1 MNLKEI
7 NMNDLPEDVKKIF
20 NIFDRE
26 WTPIYLVGGCVR
38 DMLLGTTPKDYDFTV
53 ETTPENI
60 ENILRLYHI
69 PFNAMSA
76 KYGTIVARIGNEE
89 YEITSTR
96 KESDYVDNRHPEE
109 VIFGVSIEEDLK
121 RRDFT
126 INAMALDKEGTLI
139 DPFDGQYD
147 LNVGLIKTVGNP
159 DIRFKEDPLRIMR
172 ALRFLITKN
181 FYLVCID
188 SITTNAMLKNK
199 DLLNHISKE
208 RITAELN
215 KILTCGTPI
224 KPVFSNEKVM
234 EIIKVIIPELGPCM
248 HFEQHNKYHHQDV
261 YNHILSVV
269 DNCKTDKFE
278 VKLAALLHDIG
289 KPQTYVTDAEGWGH
303 FYGHAK
309 VSRDIAETVIDERLS
324 LTARE
329 KDLVLALV
337 EHHDMEVHVTEKCA
351 RRMLN
356 KFDRDF
362 LSDFCIL
369 RQADRDDHVNLDPN
383 RPLVNLNDFMA
394 TVDEEIKKNT
404 AVKVSDLAVRGN
416 DLMDTFHISGPTVG
430 QTLKALLD
438 AVMDEK
444 VTNDKDTLLA
454 FAAQYLE
461 KDTDLEEER

>member
-7 NMNDLPEDVKKIF
+7 NMKNLPEDVKKIF

-96 KESDYVDNRHPEE
+96 KEADYVDNRHPEE

-126 INAMALDKEGTLI
+126 INAMAMDSKGNII
-139 DPFDGQYD
+139 DSFDGNKCFD
-147 LNVGLIKTVGNP
+147 LENHLIKTVGNP
-159 DIRFKEDPLRIMR
+159 ETRFKEDPLRIMR
-172 ALRFLITKN
+172 ALRFSITKG
-181 FYLVCID
+181 FQLD
-188 SITTNAMLKNK
+188 APTQKAMVDCK
-199 DLLNHISKE
+199 DMLNNISKE
-208 RITAELN
+208 RITAELR
-215 KILTCGTPI
+215 KILTAGVDIQPYFANSDMM
-224 KPVFSNEKVM
+224 K
-234 EIIKVIIPELGPCM
+234 IIKVIIPELEPCM

-278 VKLAALLHDIG
+278 IKLAALLHDIG

-383 RPLVNLNDFMA
+383 RPLVNLNEFMA
-394 TVDEEIKKNT
+394 AVDEEIKKNT

-444 VTNDKDTLLA
+444 VTNDKDMLLA

>member
-126 INAMALDKEGTLI
+126 INAMAMDSKGNII
-139 DPFDGQYD
+139 DSFDGNKCFD
-147 LNVGLIKTVGNP
+147 LENHLIKTVGNP
-159 DIRFKEDPLRIMR
+159 ETRFKEDPLRIMR
-172 ALRFLITKN
+172 ALRFSITKG
-181 FYLVCID
+181 FQLD
-188 SITTNAMLKNK
+188 AATQKAMVDCK
-199 DLLNHISKE
+199 DMLNNISKE
-208 RITAELN
+208 RITAELR
-215 KILTCGTPI
+215 KILTARVDIQPYFANSDMM
-224 KPVFSNEKVM
+224 K
-234 EIIKVIIPELGPCM
+234 IIKVIIPELGPCM

-394 TVDEEIKKNT
+394 IVDEEIKKNA
-404 AVKVSDLAVRGN
+404 AVKVSDLEVRGN

-444 VTNDKDTLLA
+444 VTNNKDTLLA

>member
-7 NMNDLPEDVKKIF
+7 NMKDLPEDVKKIF

-53 ETTPENI
+53 ETPPENI

-76 KYGTIVARIGNEE
+76 KYGTIIARINGED

-96 KESDYVDNRHPEE
+96 KEADYVDNRHPEE

-126 INAMALDKEGTLI
+126 INAMAMDSKGNII
-139 DPFDGQYD
+139 DSFDGNKCFD
-147 LNVGLIKTVGNP
+147 LENHLIKTVGNP
-159 DIRFKEDPLRIMR
+159 ETRFKEDPLRIMR
-172 ALRFLITKN
+172 ALRFSITKG
-181 FYLVCID
+181 FQLD
-188 SITTNAMLKNK
+188 APTQKAMVDCK
-199 DLLNHISKE
+199 DMLNNISKE
-208 RITAELN
+208 RITAELR
-215 KILTCGTPI
+215 KILTAGVDIQPYFANSDMM
-224 KPVFSNEKVM
+224 K
-234 EIIKVIIPELGPCM
+234 IIKVIIPELEPCM

-383 RPLVNLNDFMA
+383 RPLVNLNEFMA
-394 TVDEEIKKNT
+394 AVDEEIKKNT

-444 VTNDKDTLLA
+444 VTNDKDMLLA

>member
-53 ETTPENI
+53 ETQPENI
-60 ENILRLYHI
+60 ENILKLYHI

-96 KESDYVDNRHPEE
+96 KEADYVDNRHPEE

-126 INAMALDKEGTLI
+126 INAMAMDSKGNII
-139 DPFDGQYD
+139 DSFDGNKCFD
-147 LNVGLIKTVGNP
+147 MENHLIKTVGNP
-159 DIRFKEDPLRIMR
+159 ETRFKEDPLRIMR
-172 ALRFLITKN
+172 ALRFSITKG
-181 FYLVCID
+181 FQLD
-188 SITTNAMLKNK
+188 AATQKAMVDCK
-199 DLLNHISKE
+199 DMLNNISKE
-208 RITAELN
+208 RITAELR
-215 KILTCGTPI
+215 KILTAGVDIQPYFANSDMM
-224 KPVFSNEKVM
+224 K
-234 EIIKVIIPELGPCM
+234 IIKVIIPELGPCM

-369 RQADRDDHVNLDPN
+369 RQADRDDHVNLDPS
-383 RPLVNLNDFMA
+383 RPLVNLNEFMA
-394 TVDEEIKKNT
+394 IVDEEIKKNT

-416 DLMDTFHISGPTVG
+416 DLMDTFHIFGPTVG

-444 VTNDKDTLLA
+444 VTNDKDALLA

>member
-53 ETTPENI
+53 ETPPENI

-96 KESDYVDNRHPEE
+96 KEADYVDNRHPEE

-126 INAMALDKEGTLI
+126 INAMAMDSKGNII
-139 DPFDGQYD
+139 DSFDGNKCFD
-147 LNVGLIKTVGNP
+147 LENHLIKTVGNP
-159 DIRFKEDPLRIMR
+159 ETRFKEDPLRIMR
-172 ALRFLITKN
+172 ALRFSITKG
-181 FYLVCID
+181 FQLD
-188 SITTNAMLKNK
+188 AATQKAMVDCK
-199 DLLNHISKE
+199 DMLNNISKE
-208 RITAELN
+208 RITAELR
-215 KILTCGTPI
+215 KILTAGVDIQPYFANSDMM
-224 KPVFSNEKVM
+224 K
-234 EIIKVIIPELGPCM
+234 IIKVIIPELGPCM

-329 KDLVLALV
+329 KDHVLALV

-444 VTNDKDTLLA
+444 VTNDKDALLA

-461 KDTDLEEER
+461 KDIDLEEER

>member
-7 NMNDLPEDVKKIF
+7 NMKNLPEDVKKIF

-96 KESDYVDNRHPEE
+96 KEADYVDNRHPEE

-126 INAMALDKEGTLI
+126 INAMAMDSKGNII
-139 DPFDGQYD
+139 DSFDGNKCFD
-147 LNVGLIKTVGNP
+147 LENHLIKTVGNP
-159 DIRFKEDPLRIMR
+159 ETRFKEDPLRIMR
-172 ALRFLITKN
+172 ALRFSITKG
-181 FYLVCID
+181 FQLD
-188 SITTNAMLKNK
+188 APTQKAMVDCK
-199 DLLNHISKE
+199 DMLNNISKE
-208 RITAELN
+208 RITAELR
-215 KILTCGTPI
+215 KILTAGVDIQPYFANSDMM
-224 KPVFSNEKVM
+224 K
-234 EIIKVIIPELGPCM
+234 IIKVIIPELEPCM

-278 VKLAALLHDIG
+278 IKLAALLHDIG

-383 RPLVNLNDFMA
+383 RPLVNLNEFIA
-394 TVDEEIKKNT
+394 AVDKEIKKNT

-444 VTNDKDTLLA
+444 VTNDKDALLT
-454 FAAQYLE
+454 FAAEYIE

>member
-7 NMNDLPEDVKKIF
+7 NMNNLPEDVKKIF

-53 ETTPENI
+53 ETPPENI

-96 KESDYVDNRHPEE
+96 KEADYVDNRHPEE

-126 INAMALDKEGTLI
+126 INAMAMDSKGNII
-139 DPFDGQYD
+139 DSFDGNKCFD
-147 LNVGLIKTVGNP
+147 LENNLIKTVGNP
-159 DIRFKEDPLRIMR
+159 ETRFKEDPLRIMR
-172 ALRFLITKN
+172 ALRFSITKG
-181 FYLVCID
+181 FQLDVA
-188 SITTNAMLKNK
+188 TQKAMVDCK
-199 DLLNHISKE
+199 DMLNNISKE
-208 RITAELN
+208 RITAELR
-215 KILTCGTPI
+215 KILTAGVDIQPY
-224 KPVFSNEKVM
+224 FANSDMMKV
-234 EIIKVIIPELGPCM
+234 IKVIIPELGPCM

-383 RPLVNLNDFMA
+383 RSLVNLNDFMA

-416 DLMDTFHISGPTVG
+416 DLMDTFHISGPTIG

>member
-7 NMNDLPEDVKKIF
+7 NMKDLPKDVKKIF

-53 ETTPENI
+53 ETPPENI

-76 KYGTIVARIGNEE
+76 KYGTIIARINGED

-96 KESDYVDNRHPEE
+96 KEADYVDNRHPEE

-126 INAMALDKEGTLI
+126 INAMVMDSKGNII
-139 DPFDGQYD
+139 DSFDGNKCFD
-147 LNVGLIKTVGNP
+147 LENHLIKTVGNP
-159 DIRFKEDPLRIMR
+159 ETRFKEDPLRIMR
-172 ALRFLITKN
+172 ALRFTITKG
-181 FYLVCID
+181 FQLD
-188 SITTNAMLKNK
+188 AATQKAMVDCK
-199 DLLNHISKE
+199 DMLNNISKE
-208 RITAELN
+208 RITAELR
-215 KILTCGTPI
+215 KILTAGVDIQPYFANSDMM
-224 KPVFSNEKVM
+224 K
-234 EIIKVIIPELGPCM
+234 IIKVIIPELEPCM

-383 RPLVNLNDFMA
+383 RPLVNLNEFMA
-394 TVDEEIKKNT
+394 AVDEEIKKNT

-444 VTNDKDTLLA
+444 VTNDRDMLLA

>member
-1 MNLKEI
+1 MAMDSKG
-7 NMNDLPEDVKKIF
+7 
-20 NIFDRE
+20 NI
-26 WTPIYLVGGCVR
+26 
-38 DMLLGTTPKDYDFTV
+38 
-53 ETTPENI
+53 
-60 ENILRLYHI
+60 
-69 PFNAMSA
+69 
-76 KYGTIVARIGNEE
+76 
-89 YEITSTR
+89 
-96 KESDYVDNRHPEE
+96 
-109 VIFGVSIEEDLK
+109 
-121 RRDFT
+121 
-126 INAMALDKEGTLI
+126 I
-139 DPFDGQYD
+139 DSFDGNKCFD
-147 LNVGLIKTVGNP
+147 LENHLIKTVGNP
-159 DIRFKEDPLRIMR
+159 ETRFKEDPLRIMR
-172 ALRFLITKN
+172 ALRFSITKG
-181 FYLVCID
+181 FQLD
-188 SITTNAMLKNK
+188 APTQKAMVDCK
-199 DLLNHISKE
+199 DMLNNISKE
-208 RITAELN
+208 RITAELR
-215 KILTCGTPI
+215 KILTAGVDIQPYFANSDMM
-224 KPVFSNEKVM
+224 K
-234 EIIKVIIPELGPCM
+234 IIKVIIPELEPCM

-278 VKLAALLHDIG
+278 IKLAALLHDIG

-444 VTNDKDTLLA
+444 VTNDKDALLA

-461 KDTDLEEER
+461 KDIDLEEER

>member
-7 NMNDLPEDVKKIF
+7 NMKDLPEDVKKIF

-53 ETTPENI
+53 ETPPENI

-96 KESDYVDNRHPEE
+96 KEADYVDNRHPEE

-126 INAMALDKEGTLI
+126 INAMAMDSKGNII
-139 DPFDGQYD
+139 DSFDGNKCFD
-147 LNVGLIKTVGNP
+147 LENHLIKTVGNP
-159 DIRFKEDPLRIMR
+159 ETRFKEDPLRIMR
-172 ALRFLITKN
+172 ALRFSITKG
-181 FYLVCID
+181 FQLD
-188 SITTNAMLKNK
+188 APTQKAMVDCK
-199 DLLNHISKE
+199 DMLNNISKE
-208 RITAELN
+208 RITAELR
-215 KILTCGTPI
+215 KILTAGVDIQPYFANSDMM
-224 KPVFSNEKVM
+224 K
-234 EIIKVIIPELGPCM
+234 IIKVIIPELEPCM

-278 VKLAALLHDIG
+278 IKLAALLHDIG

-329 KDLVLALV
+329 KDLVLTLV

-383 RPLVNLNDFMA
+383 RPLVNLNEFIA
-394 TVDEEIKKNT
+394 AVDEEIKKNT

-444 VTNDKDTLLA
+444 VTNDKDALLT
-454 FAAQYLE
+454 FAAEYLE
-461 KDTDLEEER
+461 KDIDLEEER

>member
-53 ETTPENI
+53 ETPPENI

-96 KESDYVDNRHPEE
+96 KEADYVDNRHPEE

-126 INAMALDKEGTLI
+126 INAMAMDSKGNII
-139 DPFDGQYD
+139 DSFDGNKCFD
-147 LNVGLIKTVGNP
+147 MENHLIKTVGNP
-159 DIRFKEDPLRIMR
+159 ETRFKEDPLRIMR
-172 ALRFLITKN
+172 ALRFSITKG
-181 FYLVCID
+181 FQLD
-188 SITTNAMLKNK
+188 AATQKAMVDCK
-199 DLLNHISKE
+199 DMLNNISKE
-208 RITAELN
+208 RITAELR
-215 KILTCGTPI
+215 KILTAGVDIQPYFANSDMM
-224 KPVFSNEKVM
+224 K
-234 EIIKVIIPELGPCM
+234 IIKVIIPELGPCM

-309 VSRDIAETVIDERLS
+309 VSREIAETVIDERLS

-362 LSDFCIL
+362 LSDFCVL

-383 RPLVNLNDFMA
+383 RPLVNLNEFMA
-394 TVDEEIKKNT
+394 TVDEEIKKNA

-454 FAAQYLE
+454 FAAEYLE
-461 KDTDLEEER
+461 KDIDLEEER

>member
-1 MNLKEI
+1 
-7 NMNDLPEDVKKIF
+7 MNDLPEDVKKIF

-38 DMLLGTTPKDYDFTV
+38 DMFLGTTPKDYDFTV
-53 ETTPENI
+53 ETPPENI

-96 KESDYVDNRHPEE
+96 KEADYVDNRHPEE

-126 INAMALDKEGTLI
+126 INAMAMDSKGNII
-139 DPFDGQYD
+139 DSFDGNKCFD
-147 LNVGLIKTVGNP
+147 LENHLIKTVGNP
-159 DIRFKEDPLRIMR
+159 ETRFKEDPLRIMR
-172 ALRFLITKN
+172 ALRFSITKG
-181 FYLVCID
+181 FQLD
-188 SITTNAMLKNK
+188 AATQKAMVDCK
-199 DLLNHISKE
+199 DMLNNISKE
-208 RITAELN
+208 RITAELR
-215 KILTCGTPI
+215 KILTAGVDIQPYFANSDMM
-224 KPVFSNEKVM
+224 K
-234 EIIKVIIPELGPCM
+234 IIKVIIPELEPCM

-383 RPLVNLNDFMA
+383 RPLVNLNEFMA
-394 TVDEEIKKNT
+394 IVDEEIKKNT

-416 DLMDTFHISGPTVG
+416 DLMDTFHIFGPTVG

-461 KDTDLEEER
+461 KDIDLEEER

>member
-7 NMNDLPEDVKKIF
+7 NMKDLPEDVKKIF

-53 ETTPENI
+53 ETPPENI

-96 KESDYVDNRHPEE
+96 KEADYVDNRHPEE

-126 INAMALDKEGTLI
+126 INAMAMDSKGNII
-139 DPFDGQYD
+139 DSFDGNKCFD
-147 LNVGLIKTVGNP
+147 IENHLIKTVGNP
-159 DIRFKEDPLRIMR
+159 ETRFKEDPLRIMR
-172 ALRFLITKN
+172 ALRFSITKG
-181 FYLVCID
+181 FQLD
-188 SITTNAMLKNK
+188 AATQKAMVDCK
-199 DLLNHISKE
+199 DMLNNISKE
-208 RITAELN
+208 RITAELR
-215 KILTCGTPI
+215 KILTAGVDIQPYFANSDMM
-224 KPVFSNEKVM
+224 K
-234 EIIKVIIPELGPCM
+234 IIKVIIPELGPCM

-383 RPLVNLNDFMA
+383 RPLVNLNEFMA
-394 TVDEEIKKNT
+394 IVDEEIKKNT

-461 KDTDLEEER
+461 KDIDLEEER

>member
-7 NMNDLPEDVKKIF
+7 NMKNLPEDVKKIF

-96 KESDYVDNRHPEE
+96 KEADYVDNRHPEE

-126 INAMALDKEGTLI
+126 INAMAMDSKGNII
-139 DPFDGQYD
+139 DSFDGNKCFD
-147 LNVGLIKTVGNP
+147 LENHLIKTVGNP
-159 DIRFKEDPLRIMR
+159 ETRFKEDPLRIMR
-172 ALRFLITKN
+172 ALRFSITKG
-181 FYLVCID
+181 FQLD
-188 SITTNAMLKNK
+188 APTQKAMVDCK
-199 DLLNHISKE
+199 DMLNNISKE
-208 RITAELN
+208 RITAELR
-215 KILTCGTPI
+215 KILTAGVDIQPYFANSDMM
-224 KPVFSNEKVM
+224 K
-234 EIIKVIIPELGPCM
+234 IIKVIIPELEPCM

-383 RPLVNLNDFMA
+383 RPLVNLNEFIA
-394 TVDEEIKKNT
+394 AVDEEIKKNT

-444 VTNDKDTLLA
+444 VTNDKDALLT
-454 FAAQYLE
+454 FAAEYLE
-461 KDTDLEEER
+461 KDIDLEEER

>member
-126 INAMALDKEGTLI
+126 INAMAMDSKGNII
-139 DPFDGQYD
+139 DSFDGNKCFD
-147 LNVGLIKTVGNP
+147 LENHLIKTVGNP
-159 DIRFKEDPLRIMR
+159 ETRFKEDPLRIMR
-172 ALRFLITKN
+172 ALRFSITKG
-181 FYLVCID
+181 FQLD
-188 SITTNAMLKNK
+188 AATQKAMVDCK
-199 DLLNHISKE
+199 DMLNNISKE
-208 RITAELN
+208 RITAELR
-215 KILTCGTPI
+215 KILTARVDIQPY
-224 KPVFSNEKVM
+224 FANSDMM

-269 DNCKTDKFE
+269 NNCKTDKFE

-394 TVDEEIKKNT
+394 TVDEEIKKNA

>member
-20 NIFDRE
+20 NMFDRE

-38 DMLLGTTPKDYDFTV
+38 DMLLGTAPKDYDFTV

-96 KESDYVDNRHPEE
+96 KEADYVDNRHPEE

-126 INAMALDKEGTLI
+126 INAMAMDSKGNII
-139 DPFDGQYD
+139 DSFDGNKCFD
-147 LNVGLIKTVGNP
+147 MENHLIKTVGNP
-159 DIRFKEDPLRIMR
+159 ETRFKEDPLRIMR
-172 ALRFLITKN
+172 ALRFSITKG
-181 FYLVCID
+181 FQLD
-188 SITTNAMLKNK
+188 AATQKAMVDCK
-199 DLLNHISKE
+199 DMLNNISKE
-208 RITAELN
+208 RITAELR
-215 KILTCGTPI
+215 KILTAGVDIQPYFANSDMM
-224 KPVFSNEKVM
+224 K
-234 EIIKVIIPELGPCM
+234 IIKVIIPELGPCM

-369 RQADRDDHVNLDPN
+369 RQADRDDHVNLDPS
-383 RPLVNLNDFMA
+383 RPLVNLNEFMA
-394 TVDEEIKKNT
+394 IVDEKIKKNT

-416 DLMDTFHISGPTVG
+416 DLMDTFHIFGPTVG

-444 VTNDKDTLLA
+444 VTNDKDALLA

>member
-96 KESDYVDNRHPEE
+96 KEADYVDNRHPEE

-126 INAMALDKEGTLI
+126 INAMAMDSKGNII
-139 DPFDGQYD
+139 DSFDGNKCFD
-147 LNVGLIKTVGNP
+147 LENHLIKTVGNP
-159 DIRFKEDPLRIMR
+159 ETRFKEDPLRIMR
-172 ALRFLITKN
+172 ALRFSITKG
-181 FYLVCID
+181 FQLD
-188 SITTNAMLKNK
+188 AATQKAMVDCK
-199 DLLNHISKE
+199 DMLNNISKE
-208 RITAELN
+208 RITAELR
-215 KILTCGTPI
+215 KILTARVDIQPY
-224 KPVFSNEKVM
+224 FANSDMM

-248 HFEQHNKYHHQDV
+248 YFEQHNKYHHQDV

-394 TVDEEIKKNT
+394 IVDEEIKKNT

-438 AVMDEK
+438 AIMDEK
-444 VTNDKDTLLA
+444 VTNDKDMLLA

>member
-96 KESDYVDNRHPEE
+96 KEADYVDNRHPEE

-126 INAMALDKEGTLI
+126 INAMALDSKGNII
-139 DPFDGQYD
+139 DSFDGNKCFD
-147 LNVGLIKTVGNP
+147 LENHLIKTVGNP
-159 DIRFKEDPLRIMR
+159 ETRFKEDPLRIMR
-172 ALRFLITKN
+172 ALRFSITKG
-181 FYLVCID
+181 FQLD
-188 SITTNAMLKNK
+188 AATQKAMVDCK
-199 DLLNHISKE
+199 DMLNNISKE
-208 RITAELN
+208 RITAELR
-215 KILTCGTPI
+215 KILTARVDIQPY
-224 KPVFSNEKVM
+224 FANSDMM

-269 DNCKTDKFE
+269 NNCKTDKFE

-394 TVDEEIKKNT
+394 TVDEEIKKNA

-416 DLMDTFHISGPTVG
+416 DLMDTFHIFGPTVG

-461 KDTDLEEER
+461 KDTDLEEEK

>member
-7 NMNDLPEDVKKIF
+7 NMKDLPEDVKKIF

-53 ETTPENI
+53 ETPPENI

-76 KYGTIVARIGNEE
+76 KYGTIIARINGED

-96 KESDYVDNRHPEE
+96 KEADYVDNRHPEE

-126 INAMALDKEGTLI
+126 INAMAMDSKGNII
-139 DPFDGQYD
+139 DSFDGNKCFD
-147 LNVGLIKTVGNP
+147 LENHLIKTVGNP
-159 DIRFKEDPLRIMR
+159 ETRFKEDPLRIMR
-172 ALRFLITKN
+172 ALRFSITKG
-181 FYLVCID
+181 FQLD
-188 SITTNAMLKNK
+188 APTQKAMVDCK
-199 DLLNHISKE
+199 DMLNNISKE
-208 RITAELN
+208 RITAELR
-215 KILTCGTPI
+215 KILTAGVDIQPYFANSDMM
-224 KPVFSNEKVM
+224 K
-234 EIIKVIIPELGPCM
+234 IIKVIIPELGPCM

-394 TVDEEIKKNT
+394 TVDEEIKKNA

-444 VTNDKDTLLA
+444 VTNDKDMLLA

-461 KDTDLEEER
+461 KDIDLEEER

>member
-53 ETTPENI
+53 ETPPENI

-76 KYGTIVARIGNEE
+76 RYGTIVARIGNEE

-96 KESDYVDNRHPEE
+96 KEADYVDNRHPEE

-126 INAMALDKEGTLI
+126 INTMAMDSKGNII
-139 DPFDGQYD
+139 DSFDGNKCFD
-147 LNVGLIKTVGNP
+147 LENHLIKTVGNP
-159 DIRFKEDPLRIMR
+159 ETRFKEDPLRIMR
-172 ALRFLITKN
+172 ALRFSITKE
-181 FYLVCID
+181 FQLD
-188 SITTNAMLKNK
+188 AATQKAMVDCK
-199 DLLNHISKE
+199 DMLNNISKE
-208 RITAELN
+208 RITAELR
-215 KILTCGTPI
+215 KILTAGVDIQPYFANSDMM
-224 KPVFSNEKVM
+224 K
-234 EIIKVIIPELGPCM
+234 IIKVIIPELGPCM

-394 TVDEEIKKNT
+394 TVDEEIKKNI

>member
-38 DMLLGTTPKDYDFTV
+38 DMLLGATPKDYDFTV

-60 ENILRLYHI
+60 EDILRLYHI

-96 KESDYVDNRHPEE
+96 KEADYVDNRHPEE

-126 INAMALDKEGTLI
+126 INAMAMDSKGNII
-139 DPFDGQYD
+139 DSFDGNKCFD
-147 LNVGLIKTVGNP
+147 MENHLIKTVGNP
-159 DIRFKEDPLRIMR
+159 ETRFKEDPLRIMR
-172 ALRFLITKN
+172 ALRFSITKG
-181 FYLVCID
+181 FQLD
-188 SITTNAMLKNK
+188 AATQKAMVDCK
-199 DLLNHISKE
+199 DMLNNISKE
-208 RITAELN
+208 RITAELR
-215 KILTCGTPI
+215 KILTAGVDIQPYFANSDMM
-224 KPVFSNEKVM
+224 K
-234 EIIKVIIPELGPCM
+234 IIKVIIPELGPCM

-383 RPLVNLNDFMA
+383 RPLVNLNEFMA
-394 TVDEEIKKNT
+394 IVDEEIKKNT

-416 DLMDTFHISGPTVG
+416 DLMDTFHIFGPTVG

-444 VTNDKDTLLA
+444 VTNDKDALLA

>member
-53 ETTPENI
+53 ETPPENI

-96 KESDYVDNRHPEE
+96 KEADYVDNRHPEE

-126 INAMALDKEGTLI
+126 INAMAMDSKGNII
-139 DPFDGQYD
+139 DSFDGNKCFD
-147 LNVGLIKTVGNP
+147 MENHLIKTVGNP
-159 DIRFKEDPLRIMR
+159 ETRFKEDPLRIMR
-172 ALRFLITKN
+172 ALRFSITKG
-181 FYLVCID
+181 FQLD
-188 SITTNAMLKNK
+188 AATQKAMVDCK
-199 DLLNHISKE
+199 DMLNNISKE
-208 RITAELN
+208 RITAELR
-215 KILTCGTPI
+215 KILTAGVDIQPYFANSDMM
-224 KPVFSNEKVM
+224 K
-234 EIIKVIIPELGPCM
+234 IIKVIIPELGPCM

-362 LSDFCIL
+362 LSDFCVL

-394 TVDEEIKKNT
+394 AVDEEIKKNT

-454 FAAQYLE
+454 FAAEYLE
-461 KDTDLEEER
+461 KDIDLEEER

>member
-7 NMNDLPEDVKKIF
+7 NMKNLPEDVKKIF

-96 KESDYVDNRHPEE
+96 KEADYVDNRHPEE

-126 INAMALDKEGTLI
+126 INAMAMDSKGNII
-139 DPFDGQYD
+139 DSFDGNKCFD
-147 LNVGLIKTVGNP
+147 LENHLIKTVGNP
-159 DIRFKEDPLRIMR
+159 ETRFKEDPLRIMR
-172 ALRFLITKN
+172 ALRFSITKG
-181 FYLVCID
+181 FQLD
-188 SITTNAMLKNK
+188 APTQKAMVDCK
-199 DLLNHISKE
+199 DMLNNISKE
-208 RITAELN
+208 RITAELR
-215 KILTCGTPI
+215 KILTAGVDIQPYFANSDMM
-224 KPVFSNEKVM
+224 K
-234 EIIKVIIPELGPCM
+234 IIKVIIPELEPCM

-278 VKLAALLHDIG
+278 IKLAALLHDIG

-394 TVDEEIKKNT
+394 AVDEEIKKDS
-404 AVKVSDLAVRGN
+404 AVKVTDLAVRGN
-416 DLMDTFHISGPTVG
+416 DLMDTFHIFGPTVG
-430 QTLKALLD
+430 QTLNALLD

-444 VTNDKDTLLA
+444 VTNDKDSLLS
-454 FAAQYLE
+454 FAAKYLE

>member
-53 ETTPENI
+53 ETPPENI

-96 KESDYVDNRHPEE
+96 KEADYVDNRHPEE

-126 INAMALDKEGTLI
+126 INAMAMDSKGNII
-139 DPFDGQYD
+139 DSFDGNKCFD
-147 LNVGLIKTVGNP
+147 MENHLIKTVGNP
-159 DIRFKEDPLRIMR
+159 ETRFKEDPLRIMR
-172 ALRFLITKN
+172 ALRFSITKG
-181 FYLVCID
+181 FQLD
-188 SITTNAMLKNK
+188 AATQKAMVDCK
-199 DLLNHISKE
+199 DMLNNISKE
-208 RITAELN
+208 RITAELR
-215 KILTCGTPI
+215 KILTAGVDIQPYFANSDMM
-224 KPVFSNEKVM
+224 K
-234 EIIKVIIPELGPCM
+234 IIKVIIPELGPCM

-356 KFDRDF
+356 KFNRDF

-394 TVDEEIKKNT
+394 AVDEEIKKNT

-461 KDTDLEEER
+461 KDIDLEEER

>member
-7 NMNDLPEDVKKIF
+7 NMKNLPEDVKKIF

-96 KESDYVDNRHPEE
+96 KEADYVDNRHPEE

-126 INAMALDKEGTLI
+126 INAMAMDSKGNII
-139 DPFDGQYD
+139 DSFDGNKCFD
-147 LNVGLIKTVGNP
+147 LENHLIKTVGNP
-159 DIRFKEDPLRIMR
+159 ETRFKEDPLRIMR
-172 ALRFLITKN
+172 ALRFSITKG
-181 FYLVCID
+181 FQLD
-188 SITTNAMLKNK
+188 APTQKAMVDCK
-199 DLLNHISKE
+199 DMLNNISKE
-208 RITAELN
+208 RITAELR
-215 KILTCGTPI
+215 KILTAGVDIQPYFANSDMM
-224 KPVFSNEKVM
+224 K
-234 EIIKVIIPELGPCM
+234 IIKVIIPELEPCM

-383 RPLVNLNDFMA
+383 RPLVNLNEFMA
-394 TVDEEIKKNT
+394 AVDEEIKKNT

-444 VTNDKDTLLA
+444 VTNDKDMLLA

>member
-53 ETTPENI
+53 ETPPENI

-96 KESDYVDNRHPEE
+96 KEADYVDNRHPEE

-126 INAMALDKEGTLI
+126 INAMAMDSKGNII
-139 DPFDGQYD
+139 DSFDGNKCFD
-147 LNVGLIKTVGNP
+147 MENHLIKTVGNP
-159 DIRFKEDPLRIMR
+159 ETRFKEDPLRIMR
-172 ALRFLITKN
+172 ALRFSITKG
-181 FYLVCID
+181 FQLD
-188 SITTNAMLKNK
+188 AATQKAMVDCK
-199 DLLNHISKE
+199 DMLNNISKE
-208 RITAELN
+208 RITAELR
-215 KILTCGTPI
+215 KILTAGVDIQPYFANSDMM
-224 KPVFSNEKVM
+224 K
-234 EIIKVIIPELGPCM
+234 IIKVIIPELGPCM

-454 FAAQYLE
+454 FATEYLE
-461 KDTDLEEER
+461 KDIDLEEER

>member
-7 NMNDLPEDVKKIF
+7 NMKNLPEDVKKIF

-96 KESDYVDNRHPEE
+96 KEADYVDNRHPEE

-126 INAMALDKEGTLI
+126 INAMAMDSKGNII
-139 DPFDGQYD
+139 DSFDGNKCFD
-147 LNVGLIKTVGNP
+147 LENHLIKTVGNP
-159 DIRFKEDPLRIMR
+159 ETRFKEDPLRIMR
-172 ALRFLITKN
+172 ALRFSITKG
-181 FYLVCID
+181 FQLD
-188 SITTNAMLKNK
+188 APTQKAMVYCK
-199 DLLNHISKE
+199 DMLNNISKE
-208 RITAELN
+208 RITAELR
-215 KILTCGTPI
+215 KILTAGVDIQPYFANSDMM
-224 KPVFSNEKVM
+224 K
-234 EIIKVIIPELGPCM
+234 IIKVIIPELEPCM

-278 VKLAALLHDIG
+278 IKLAALLHDIG

-394 TVDEEIKKNT
+394 TVDEEIKKNA

-444 VTNDKDTLLA
+444 VTNDKDMLLA

-461 KDTDLEEER
+461 KDIDLEEER

>member
-7 NMNDLPEDVKKIF
+7 NMKDLPEDVKKIF

-96 KESDYVDNRHPEE
+96 KEADYVDNRHPEE

-126 INAMALDKEGTLI
+126 INAMAMDSKGNII
-139 DPFDGQYD
+139 DSFDGNKCFD
-147 LNVGLIKTVGNP
+147 LENHLIKTVGNP
-159 DIRFKEDPLRIMR
+159 ETRFKEDPLRIMR
-172 ALRFLITKN
+172 ALRFSITKG
-181 FYLVCID
+181 FQLD
-188 SITTNAMLKNK
+188 AATQKAMVDCK
-199 DLLNHISKE
+199 DMLNNISKE
-208 RITAELN
+208 RITAELR
-215 KILTCGTPI
+215 KIFTAGVDIQPYFANSDMM
-224 KPVFSNEKVM
+224 K
-234 EIIKVIIPELGPCM
+234 IIKVIIPELEPCM

-278 VKLAALLHDIG
+278 IKLAALLHDIG

-383 RPLVNLNDFMA
+383 RPLVNLNEFMA
-394 TVDEEIKKNT
+394 AVDEEIKKNT

-444 VTNDKDTLLA
+444 VTNDKDALLT
-454 FAAQYLE
+454 FAAEYLE

>member
-26 WTPIYLVGGCVR
+26 WAPIYLVGGCVR
-38 DMLLGTTPKDYDFTV
+38 DMLLGTIPKDYDFTV
-53 ETTPENI
+53 ETPPENI

-96 KESDYVDNRHPEE
+96 KEADYVDNRHPEE

-126 INAMALDKEGTLI
+126 INAMAMDSKGNII
-139 DPFDGQYD
+139 DSFDGNKCFD
-147 LNVGLIKTVGNP
+147 MENHLIKTVGNP
-159 DIRFKEDPLRIMR
+159 ETRFKEDPLRIMR
-172 ALRFLITKN
+172 ALRFSITKG
-181 FYLVCID
+181 FQLD
-188 SITTNAMLKNK
+188 AATQKAMVDCK
-199 DLLNHISKE
+199 DMLNNISKE
-208 RITAELN
+208 RITAELR
-215 KILTCGTPI
+215 KILTAGVDIQPYFASSDMM
-224 KPVFSNEKVM
+224 K
-234 EIIKVIIPELGPCM
+234 IIKVIIPELGPCM

-362 LSDFCIL
+362 LSDFCVL

-383 RPLVNLNDFMA
+383 RPLVNLNEFMA
-394 TVDEEIKKNT
+394 TVDEEIKKDS

-416 DLMDTFHISGPTVG
+416 DLMDTFHIFGPTVG

-454 FAAQYLE
+454 FAAEYLE
-461 KDTDLEEER
+461 KDIDLEEER

>member
-53 ETTPENI
+53 ETPPENI

-96 KESDYVDNRHPEE
+96 KEADYVDNRHPEE

-126 INAMALDKEGTLI
+126 INAMAMDSKGNII
-139 DPFDGQYD
+139 DSFDGNKCFD
-147 LNVGLIKTVGNP
+147 MENHLIKTVGNP
-159 DIRFKEDPLRIMR
+159 ETRFKEDPLRIMR
-172 ALRFLITKN
+172 ALRFSITKG
-181 FYLVCID
+181 FQLD
-188 SITTNAMLKNK
+188 AATQKAMVDCK
-199 DLLNHISKE
+199 DMLNNISKE
-208 RITAELN
+208 RITAELR
-215 KILTCGTPI
+215 KILTAGVDIQPYFANSDMM
-224 KPVFSNEKVM
+224 K
-234 EIIKVIIPELGPCM
+234 IIKVIIPELGPCM

-337 EHHDMEVHVTEKCA
+337 EHHDMEVHITEKCA

-356 KFDRDF
+356 KFNRDF

-394 TVDEEIKKNT
+394 AVDEEIKKNT

-461 KDTDLEEER
+461 KDIDLEEER

>member
-53 ETTPENI
+53 ETQPENI
-60 ENILRLYHI
+60 ENILKLYHI

-96 KESDYVDNRHPEE
+96 KEADYVDNRHPEE

-126 INAMALDKEGTLI
+126 INAMAI
-139 DPFDGQYD
+139 DSKGNIIDSFDGNKCFD
-147 LNVGLIKTVGNP
+147 MENHLIKTVGNP
-159 DIRFKEDPLRIMR
+159 ETRFKEDPLRIMR
-172 ALRFLITKN
+172 ALRFSITKG
-181 FYLVCID
+181 FQLD
-188 SITTNAMLKNK
+188 AATQKAMVDCK
-199 DLLNHISKE
+199 DMLNNISKE
-208 RITAELN
+208 RITAELR
-215 KILTCGTPI
+215 KILTAGVDIQPYFANSDMM
-224 KPVFSNEKVM
+224 K
-234 EIIKVIIPELGPCM
+234 IIKVIIPELGPCM

-383 RPLVNLNDFMA
+383 RPLVNLNEFMA
-394 TVDEEIKKNT
+394 IVDEEIKKNT

-461 KDTDLEEER
+461 KDIDLEEER

>member
-53 ETTPENI
+53 ETQPENI
-60 ENILRLYHI
+60 ENILKLYHI

-96 KESDYVDNRHPEE
+96 KEADYVDNRHPEE

-126 INAMALDKEGTLI
+126 INAMAMDSKGNII
-139 DPFDGQYD
+139 DSFDGNKCFD
-147 LNVGLIKTVGNP
+147 MENHLIKTVGNP
-159 DIRFKEDPLRIMR
+159 ETRFKEDPLRIMR
-172 ALRFLITKN
+172 ALRFSITKG
-181 FYLVCID
+181 FQLD
-188 SITTNAMLKNK
+188 AATQKAMVDCK
-199 DLLNHISKE
+199 DMLNNISKE
-208 RITAELN
+208 RITAELR
-215 KILTCGTPI
+215 KILTAGVDIQPYFANSDMM
-224 KPVFSNEKVM
+224 K
-234 EIIKVIIPELGPCM
+234 IIKVIIPELGPCM

-383 RPLVNLNDFMA
+383 RPLVNLNEFMA
-394 TVDEEIKKNT
+394 IVDEEIKKNT

-416 DLMDTFHISGPTVG
+416 DLMDTFHIFGPTVG

-444 VTNDKDTLLA
+444 VTNDKDALLA

-461 KDTDLEEER
+461 KDIDLEEER

>member
-38 DMLLGTTPKDYDFTV
+38 DMLLGATPKDYDFTV

-96 KESDYVDNRHPEE
+96 KEADYVDNRHPEE

-126 INAMALDKEGTLI
+126 INAMAMDSKGNII
-139 DPFDGQYD
+139 DSFDGNKCFD
-147 LNVGLIKTVGNP
+147 MENHLIKTVGNP
-159 DIRFKEDPLRIMR
+159 ETRFKEDPLRIMR
-172 ALRFLITKN
+172 ALRFSITKG
-181 FYLVCID
+181 FQLD
-188 SITTNAMLKNK
+188 AATQKAMVDCK
-199 DLLNHISKE
+199 DMLNNISKE
-208 RITAELN
+208 RITAELR
-215 KILTCGTPI
+215 KILTAGVDIQPYFANSDMM
-224 KPVFSNEKVM
+224 K
-234 EIIKVIIPELGPCM
+234 IIKVIIPELEPCM

-383 RPLVNLNDFMA
+383 RPLVNLNEFMA

-416 DLMDTFHISGPTVG
+416 DLMDIFHIFGPTVG

-461 KDTDLEEER
+461 KDIDLEEER

>member
-1 MNLKEI
+1 MIQNEK
-7 NMNDLPEDVKKIF
+7 NMNNLPANVRQIYKIF
-20 NIFDRE
+20 DAMD
-26 WTPIYLVGGCVR
+26 TPIYLVGGCVR
-38 DMLLGTTPKDYDFTV
+38 DMLLGETPKDYDFTV
-53 ETTPENI
+53 ETTPEDI
-60 ENILRLYHI
+60 QTILKLYHI

-76 KYGTIVARIGNEE
+76 KYGTIIARIGDEE

-96 KESDYVDNRHPEE
+96 KEADYADNRHPEE
-109 VIFGVSIEEDLK
+109 VIFGVSLAEDLK

-126 INAMALDKEGTLI
+126 INAMAMDNKGDII
-139 DPFDGQYD
+139 DLFDGQKC
-147 LNVGLIKTVGNP
+147 LKNHLIKTVGDP
-159 DIRFKEDPLRIMR
+159 EARFREDPLRIMR
-172 ALRFLITKN
+172 ALRFSITKE
-181 FYLVCID
+181 FQLD
-188 SITTNAMLKNK
+188 AATQKAMLDCK
-199 DLLNHISKE
+199 DLLNSISKE
-208 RITAELN
+208 RITAELR
-215 KILTCGTPI
+215 KILTAGIDIQPY
-224 KPVFSNEKVM
+224 FANSDVM
-234 EIIKVIIPELGPCM
+234 EIIKVIIPELEPCM

-309 VSRDIAETVIDERLS
+309 VSRDIAEKVIDERLS

-337 EHHDMEVHVTEKCA
+337 EHHDMEVHVTEKSA

-362 LSDFCIL
+362 LADFCIL

-383 RPLVNLNDFMA
+383 RPLVNLNDFMTA
-394 TVDEEIKKNT
+394 VDEEIKKNS
-404 AVKVSDLAVRGN
+404 AVKVRDLAVRGN
-416 DLMDTFHISGPTVG
+416 DLIDAFHISGPTVG
-430 QTLKALLD
+430 QTLNAMLD
-438 AVMDEK
+438 AVIDEK
-444 VTNDKDTLLA
+444 VTNDRDALLA
-454 FAAQYLE
+454 FATEYFR

>member
-38 DMLLGTTPKDYDFTV
+38 DMLLGATPKDYDFTV

-96 KESDYVDNRHPEE
+96 KEADYVDNRHPEE

-126 INAMALDKEGTLI
+126 INAMAMDSKGNII
-139 DPFDGQYD
+139 DSFDGNKCFD
-147 LNVGLIKTVGNP
+147 MENHLIKTVGNP
-159 DIRFKEDPLRIMR
+159 ETRFKEDPLRIMR
-172 ALRFLITKN
+172 ALRFSITKG
-181 FYLVCID
+181 FQLD
-188 SITTNAMLKNK
+188 AATQKAMVDCK
-199 DLLNHISKE
+199 DMLNNISKE
-208 RITAELN
+208 RITAELR
-215 KILTCGTPI
+215 KILTAGVDIQPYFANSDMM
-224 KPVFSNEKVM
+224 K
-234 EIIKVIIPELGPCM
+234 IIKVIIPELGPCM

-383 RPLVNLNDFMA
+383 RPLVNLNEFMA
-394 TVDEEIKKNT
+394 IVDEEIKKNT

-416 DLMDTFHISGPTVG
+416 DLMDTFHIFGPTVG

-444 VTNDKDTLLA
+444 VTNDKDALLA

>member
-53 ETTPENI
+53 ETPPENI

-76 KYGTIVARIGNEE
+76 KYGTIIARIGNEE

-96 KESDYVDNRHPEE
+96 KEADYVDNRHPEE

-126 INAMALDKEGTLI
+126 INAMAMDSKGNII
-139 DPFDGQYD
+139 DSFDGNKCFD
-147 LNVGLIKTVGNP
+147 MENHLIKTVGNP
-159 DIRFKEDPLRIMR
+159 ETRFKEDPLRIMR
-172 ALRFLITKN
+172 ALRFSITKG
-181 FYLVCID
+181 FQLD
-188 SITTNAMLKNK
+188 AATQKAMVDCK
-199 DLLNHISKE
+199 DMLNNISKE
-208 RITAELN
+208 RITAELR
-215 KILTCGTPI
+215 KILTAGVDIQPYFANSDMM
-224 KPVFSNEKVM
+224 K
-234 EIIKVIIPELGPCM
+234 IIKVIIPELGPCM

-356 KFDRDF
+356 KFNRDF

-394 TVDEEIKKNT
+394 AVDEEIKKNT

-416 DLMDTFHISGPTVG
+416 DLMDTFHIFGPTVG

-461 KDTDLEEER
+461 KDIDLEEER

>member
-53 ETTPENI
+53 ETPPENI

-76 KYGTIVARIGNEE
+76 RYGTIVARIGNEE

-96 KESDYVDNRHPEE
+96 KEADYVDNRHPEE

-126 INAMALDKEGTLI
+126 INAMAMDSKGNII
-139 DPFDGQYD
+139 DSFDGNKCFD
-147 LNVGLIKTVGNP
+147 MENHLIKTVGNP
-159 DIRFKEDPLRIMR
+159 ETRFKEDPLRIMR
-172 ALRFLITKN
+172 ALRFSITKG
-181 FYLVCID
+181 FQLD
-188 SITTNAMLKNK
+188 AATQKAMVDCK
-199 DLLNHISKE
+199 DMLNNISKE
-208 RITAELN
+208 RITAELR
-215 KILTCGTPI
+215 KILTAGVDIQPYFANSDMM
-224 KPVFSNEKVM
+224 K
-234 EIIKVIIPELGPCM
+234 IIKVIIPELGPCM

-362 LSDFCIL
+362 LSDFCVL

-444 VTNDKDTLLA
+444 VTNDKDMLLA

-461 KDTDLEEER
+461 KDIDLEEER

>member
-53 ETTPENI
+53 ETQPENI
-60 ENILRLYHI
+60 ENILKLYHI

-96 KESDYVDNRHPEE
+96 KEADYVDNRHPEE

-126 INAMALDKEGTLI
+126 INAMAMDSKGNII
-139 DPFDGQYD
+139 DSFDGNKCFD
-147 LNVGLIKTVGNP
+147 LENHLIKTVGNP
-159 DIRFKEDPLRIMR
+159 ETRFKEDPLRIMR
-172 ALRFLITKN
+172 ALRFSITKG
-181 FYLVCID
+181 FQLD
-188 SITTNAMLKNK
+188 AATQKAMVDCK
-199 DLLNHISKE
+199 DMLNNISKE
-208 RITAELN
+208 RITAELR
-215 KILTCGTPI
+215 KILTAGVDIQPYFANSDMM
-224 KPVFSNEKVM
+224 K
-234 EIIKVIIPELGPCM
+234 IIKVIIPELEPCM

-383 RPLVNLNDFMA
+383 RPLVNLNEFMA

-416 DLMDTFHISGPTVG
+416 DLMDIFHIFGPTVG

-461 KDTDLEEER
+461 KDIDLEEER

>member
-7 NMNDLPEDVKKIF
+7 NMKDLPEDVKKIF

-96 KESDYVDNRHPEE
+96 KEADYVDNRHPEE

-126 INAMALDKEGTLI
+126 INAMAMDSKGNII
-139 DPFDGQYD
+139 DSFDGNKCFD
-147 LNVGLIKTVGNP
+147 LENHLIKTVDNP
-159 DIRFKEDPLRIMR
+159 ETRFKEDPLRIMR
-172 ALRFLITKN
+172 ALRFSITKG
-181 FYLVCID
+181 FQLD
-188 SITTNAMLKNK
+188 AATQKAMVDCK
-199 DLLNHISKE
+199 DMLNNISKE
-208 RITAELN
+208 RITAELR
-215 KILTCGTPI
+215 KIFTAGVDIQPYFANSDMM
-224 KPVFSNEKVM
+224 K
-234 EIIKVIIPELGPCM
+234 IIKVIIPELEPCM

-278 VKLAALLHDIG
+278 IKLAALLHDIG

-383 RPLVNLNDFMA
+383 RPLVNLNEFMA
-394 TVDEEIKKNT
+394 AVDEEIKKNT

-444 VTNDKDTLLA
+444 VTNDKDALLT
-454 FAAQYLE
+454 FAAEYLE

>member
-53 ETTPENI
+53 ETQPENI
-60 ENILRLYHI
+60 ENILKLYHI
-69 PFNAMSA
+69 PFNAMSE
-76 KYGTIVARIGNEE
+76 KNDKMVARIGNEE

-96 KESDYVDNRHPEE
+96 KEADYVDNRHPEE

-126 INAMALDKEGTLI
+126 INAMAMDSKGNII
-139 DPFDGQYD
+139 DSFDGNKCFD
-147 LNVGLIKTVGNP
+147 MENHLIKTVGNP
-159 DIRFKEDPLRIMR
+159 ETRFKEDPLRIMR
-172 ALRFLITKN
+172 ALRFSITKG
-181 FYLVCID
+181 FQLD
-188 SITTNAMLKNK
+188 AATQKAMVDCK
-199 DLLNHISKE
+199 DMLNNISKE
-208 RITAELN
+208 RITAELR
-215 KILTCGTPI
+215 KILTAGVDIQPYFANSDMM
-224 KPVFSNEKVM
+224 K
-234 EIIKVIIPELGPCM
+234 IIKVIIPELGPCM

-289 KPQTYVTDAEGWGH
+289 KPKTYVTDAEGWGH

-383 RPLVNLNDFMA
+383 RPLVNLNEFMA
-394 TVDEEIKKNT
+394 IVDEEIKKNT

-416 DLMDTFHISGPTVG
+416 DLMDTFHIFGPTVG

-444 VTNDKDTLLA
+444 VTNDKDALLA